1 MRFFLHTISLS
12 SMPERDRE
20 KLPNTFSPQPV
31 ENNAFQIK
39 KEVPSTYEHSSVS
52 PTPEIPETQKIIE
65 KKEIKTTEEKTQNIE
80 SAIDA
85 LKRKLKGGKK
95 KKTIIPAVKDEL
107 TRRVEQVMEEG
118 LADAYRELT
127 PVQQQ
132 EFKIKG
138 EETAWKIR
146 ELFKK
151 THLKVKEVFRLLVE
165 WLRLLPGINKFFIE
179 QEAKIKADKI
189 LSLKKYQSRE

>member
-1 MRFFLHTISLS
+1 
-12 SMPERDRE
+12 MPERDQHDVK
-20 KLPNTFSPQPV
+20 KLPHAFSPQPQ
-31 ENNAFQIK
+31 EGNAFHIQK
-39 KEVPSTYEHSSVS
+39 ESLPAKEVSSDS
-52 PTPEIPETQKIIE
+52 PTPETPKIE
-65 KKEIKTTEEKTQNIE
+65 KPVENKEGGMPQEKIENIE

-85 LKRKLKGGKK
+85 LKRKLKGNKK
-95 KKTIIPAVKDEL
+95 KKTVIPSVKDEL
-107 TRRVEQVMEEG
+107 TRKVEQVMEEG

-151 THLKVKEVFRLLVE
+151 THLKVKEIFRLLVE

-189 LSLKKYQSRE
+189 LSLKKHQSLE

>member
-1 MRFFLHTISLS
+1 MSTHLHNMKSKNPIEAFTPQSL
-12 SMPERDRE
+12 
-20 KLPNTFSPQPV
+20 
-31 ENNAFQIK
+31 ENNGFQIR
-39 KEVPSTYEHSSVS
+39 KEILPLPEQSSVS
-52 PTPEIPETQKIIE
+52 PTPEIQKPIEVIE
-65 KKEIKTTEEKTQNIE
+65 KKAEQQPEVKTENIE
-80 SAIDA
+80 STIEA
-85 LKRKLKGGKK
+85 LKRKLKLNKK
-95 KKTIIPAVKDEL
+95 KKAIIPLVKDEL

-118 LADAYRELT
+118 IADAYRELT

-151 THLKVKEVFRLLVE
+151 THLKVKEIFRLLVE
-165 WLRLLPGINKFFIE
+165 WLRMLPGINKFFIE

-189 LSLKKYQSRE
+189 LSLKKHQPFE